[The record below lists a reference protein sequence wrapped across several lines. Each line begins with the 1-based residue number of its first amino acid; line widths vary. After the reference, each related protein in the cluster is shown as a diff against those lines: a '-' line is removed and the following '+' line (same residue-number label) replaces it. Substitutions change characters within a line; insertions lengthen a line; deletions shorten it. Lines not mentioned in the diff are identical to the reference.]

1 MSNNKYNA
9 DNIYELSNQLSIDDM
24 VKLINC
30 FSNNISAFIGSAG
43 NHSISSELEF
53 ACTNGHSIQ
62 LNLQSVDEY
71 EDLKDWEFL
80 MEGLKKGEKNES
92 N

>member
-1 MSNNKYNA
+1 MSNNKYEAN
-9 DNIYELSNQLSIDDM
+9 NIYELSNQLSIDDM

-43 NHSISSELEF
+43 NHQIDSELEF

-62 LNLQSVDEY
+62 LNLQSVEEY

-80 MEGLKKGEKNES
+80 MEGLKKRKKK
-92 N
+92 